1 MNVRAPQ
8 TGVCERVAPNMS
20 NNDVSTS
27 HMMADYLDRIGAG
40 KVLLDRAP
48 FSFDWTPPALV
59 GRDSELRELASMFI
73 GMESHGVGGKAVIT
87 GPVGSGKT
95 VITRRFGEDLQRL
108 LDGRRKIVLAHV
120 NCRNHPTTSQVLQQI
135 ALSLDSGHPERG
147 FSSGE
152 IVQSIRRNLNA
163 YDSHLLLVLDE
174 VDVLIRRE
182 KSDLIYK
189 LLRIDE
195 GQDQQ
200 GSLSLILVSQD
211 TSMLKLFEAAIISRL
226 GESNTL
232 DLQPYD
238 ELGLVGIARQRYEE
252 ACRPGSVGDDTL
264 AKIGRFASD
273 SGDARLAIELL
284 EAAVRRAEKAGR
296 GDVLVEDV
304 RPSTLRATSVEPSQV
319 DNLNSHQKLVLLGIC
334 RRLKR
339 VDEISSGDAQK
350 LYNLVCEEF
359 GARPRSYTTFWK
371 HLKVLETQ
379 GLIETRTANAS
390 VGRGRTQHITMTNTA
405 PAVLESRIEK
415 EFQ

>member
-135 ALSLDSGHPERG
+135 VLSLDSGHPERG

-163 YDSHLLLVLDE
+163 HDSHLLLVLDE

-182 KSDLIYK
+182 KSDLLYK

-226 GESNTL
+226 GESNVL

-238 ELGLVGIARQRYEE
+238 EPGLVGIARQRYEE

-284 EAAVRRAEKAGR
+284 EAAVRRAEKDGR

-319 DNLNSHQKLVLLGIC
+319 DNLSSHQKLVLLGIC

>member
-73 GMESHGVGGKAVIT
+73 GMESHGVGGRAVIT

-163 YDSHLLLVLDE
+163 HDSHLLLVLDE

-226 GESNTL
+226 GESNIL

-238 ELGLVGIARQRYEE
+238 EPGLVGIARQRYEE

-390 VGRGRTQHITMTNTA
+390 VGRGRTRHITMTNTA

>member
-163 YDSHLLLVLDE
+163 HDSHLLLVLDE

-238 ELGLVGIARQRYEE
+238 EPGLVGIARQRYEE

-319 DNLNSHQKLVLLGIC
+319 DNLSSHQKLVLLGIC

>member
-163 YDSHLLLVLDE
+163 HDSHLLLVLDE

-226 GESNTL
+226 GESNVL

-238 ELGLVGIARQRYEE
+238 EPGLVGIARQRYEE

-319 DNLNSHQKLVLLGIC
+319 DNLSSHQKLVLLGIC

>member
-1 MNVRAPQ
+1 MNASASQ
-8 TGVCERVAPNMS
+8 TGVCGRAAPNMS

-73 GMESHGVGGKAVIT
+73 GMESHGVGGRAVIT

-152 IVQSIRRNLNA
+152 IVQSIRRNLNSHE
-163 YDSHLLLVLDE
+163 SHLLLVLDE

-211 TSMLKLFEAAIISRL
+211 ASMLKLFEAAIISRL
-226 GESNTL
+226 GESNIL

-238 ELGLVGIARQRYEE
+238 EPELVGIARQRYEE
-252 ACRPGSVGDDTL
+252 ACRPGSVGDETL

-284 EAAVRRAEKAGR
+284 EAAVRRAEKDGR

-304 RPSTLRATSVEPSQV
+304 RPSTLRAASVEPSQV
-319 DNLNSHQKLVLLGIC
+319 DNLGRHQKLVLLGIC
-334 RRLKR
+334 RRLKK

-415 EFQ
+415 EFG

>member
-1 MNVRAPQ
+1 MNARASQ

-163 YDSHLLLVLDE
+163 HDSHLLLVLDE

-226 GESNTL
+226 GESNIL

-238 ELGLVGIARQRYEE
+238 EPGLVGIARQRYEE

-319 DNLNSHQKLVLLGIC
+319 DNLSSHQKLVLLGIC

>member
-73 GMESHGVGGKAVIT
+73 GMESHGVGGRAVIT

-163 YDSHLLLVLDE
+163 HDSHLLLVLDE

-182 KSDLIYK
+182 KSDLLYK

-226 GESNTL
+226 GESNIL

-238 ELGLVGIARQRYEE
+238 EPGLVGIARQRYEE

-319 DNLNSHQKLVLLGIC
+319 DNLSSHQKLVLLGIC

>member
-1 MNVRAPQ
+1 
-8 TGVCERVAPNMS
+8 
-20 NNDVSTS
+20 
-27 HMMADYLDRIGAG
+27 MMADYLDRIGAG

-73 GMESHGVGGKAVIT
+73 GMESHGVGGRAVIT

-135 ALSLDSGHPERG
+135 VLSLDSGHPERG

-163 YDSHLLLVLDE
+163 HDSHLLLVLDE

-182 KSDLIYK
+182 KSDLLYK

-226 GESNTL
+226 GESNVL

-238 ELGLVGIARQRYEE
+238 EPGLVGIARQRYEE

-319 DNLNSHQKLVLLGIC
+319 DNLSSHQKLVLLGIC